1 MPSSPPNHSRT
12 TSRRIFR
19 VAFWVFAAAI
29 GFAIA
34 GTLLLKLIPSAARF
48 FAPYIAQL
56 VNVPTLTYMGLLPV
70 LSFTL
75 FFDTLGWKKS
85 IAFVL
90 VGGLIGL
97 GAELIGTNTGFPF
110 GAYGYTNRLGPKI
123 LGDVPW
129 FIPFSWYA
137 LSILCYDLAR
147 RLAIGRVGRILAVA
161 VFMILWDV
169 SLDPAMNQGG
179 GTFVFWA
186 YPDGGAYFGMPL
198 SNWAGW
204 FVTSAL
210 IGVAYEALGGLAAA
224 PDAFEK
230 RWSPILYALHLI
242 FPISVCLLYGLP
254 LAGLLGLVALG
265 IPLGLLRLNR
275 RPMHPEVAP
284 A

>member
-1 MPSSPPNHSRT
+1 MPPPLPSVDPT
-12 TSRRIFR
+12 PSRRIFL
-19 VAFWVFAAAI
+19 VAFGVFAAAI

-34 GTLLLKLIPSAARF
+34 GTLLLRLIPSAARF
-48 FAPYIAQL
+48 FAPYMAQL

-75 FFDTLGWKKS
+75 FFDELGWKKS
-85 IAFVL
+85 IVFVL

-110 GAYGYTNRLGPKI
+110 GAYGYTDRLGPKI

-147 RLAIGRVGRILAVA
+147 RLSIGRWGRIITVA

-179 GTFVFWA
+179 GTFVFWM
-186 YPDGGAYFGMPL
+186 YPEGGAYFGMPL

-210 IGVAYEALGGLAAA
+210 IGVAYEALGGLGAT

-230 RWSPILYALHLI
+230 RWSPILYTLHLI

-265 IPLGLLRLNR
+265 IPLGLLRLR
-275 RPMHPEVAP
+275 RSPLHPEVAP